1 MSNTQENIAVEKQ
14 QVQDKVVK
22 KQSSFS
28 NHVIYVCLLA
38 LVLYIPLLVMMIFID
53 DRESNF
59 YHAKQSVTESWAG
72 DFTIEAPYI
81 IIKRDQQ
88 FNNTWEQRNTYLA
101 PKNLDTK
108 IDLQTQV
115 RQKGPYDISLFTAN
129 VLQTGSFEILNKS
142 YQDFK
147 NTELVN
153 YQYQSPYIAIN
164 IDHNKKGLI
173 GIKSFSIDNVDY
185 KDDVIYDDLNN
196 TILIAKIKNPDFNK
210 EINFKIEYT
219 IRGDSNIYLKAVAK
233 NATTHITSDALTPTF
248 DGSLL
253 PATREIKE
261 EGFSATYE
269 TTYLN
274 NALYKAYFN
283 DRYDLP
289 SYYAVVSLVQHDIE
303 YASLTRIVKYSFLF
317 IGLSLL
323 VIVSFEYTMKIRIF
337 AIHYLVIAAA
347 LILFYIV
354 VLSLME
360 YIPFILAYIIATLL
374 MSSMMSLYIKSLF
387 NSKKLGLILFIAML
401 ALYTILISLV
411 RLENYAL
418 LIGTALLVIILGF
431 VMYGTRKL
439 VDDLK

>member
-28 NHVIYVCLLA
+28 HHVIYVCLLA
-38 LVLYIPLLVMMIFID
+38 LALYIPLCVMMLFID

-81 IIKRDQQ
+81 IVKRDQQ

-142 YQDFK
+142 YQDLK

-153 YQYQSPYIAIN
+153 YQYQNPYIAIN

-173 GIKSFSIDNVDY
+173 GIKSFSINNVEY

-196 TILIAKIKNPDFNK
+196 TILITKIKNPDFNK

-274 NALYKAYFN
+274 NALYQAYFH

-347 LILFYIV
+347 LILFYTV

-360 YIPFILAYIIATLL
+360 YIPFILSYVIATLL
-374 MSSMMSLYIKSLF
+374 MSIMMSLYIKSLF